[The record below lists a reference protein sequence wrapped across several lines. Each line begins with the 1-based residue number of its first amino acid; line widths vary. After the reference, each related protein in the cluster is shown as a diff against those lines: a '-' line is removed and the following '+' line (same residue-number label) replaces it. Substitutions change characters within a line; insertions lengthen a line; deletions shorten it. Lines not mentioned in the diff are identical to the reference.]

1 MKKYIALFSVLFA
14 TSAFAVDTP
23 INGTVTAK
31 CSIYTDTEG
40 VYGQPSPYRL
50 STAAADGGVQPIIR
64 IDVTAADYYY
74 GRITYPTSFSQSP
87 TLDDTVT
94 WTGSVTLGDVSDAG
108 MAGYDTDKTTWDSTH
123 QYDLTVAGT
132 AKFVVSSQADYGFN
146 KSFPAGNYTAI
157 VQSECIAK

>member
-1 MKKYIALFSVLFA
+1 MKKFIAIAGLVFA
-14 TSAFAVDTP
+14 TSAGAENTP

-50 STAAADGGVQPIIR
+50 STASADGGVQPVVR

-87 TLDDTVT
+87 TLTDAVT
-94 WTGSVTLGDVSDAG
+94 WTGDVTLGTVSDAG
-108 MAGYDTDKTTWDSTH
+108 MSGYDTDKITFDSTH

-132 AKFVVSSQADYGFN
+132 AYFKISSQADYGYN
-146 KSFPAGNYTAI
+146 KSFPAGDYSAI
-157 VQSECIAK
+157 VTSECIAK